1 MKLAKILHAVL
12 FLLCLTALAQD
23 VRAEQ
28 AKQAEQAGKE
38 TAGKPPVDI
47 GTFLQEAFKLKVGGN
62 MSDLAAWLPFEFYVE
77 SAFAEGGQSREL
89 LSKDFQFI
97 QPYLTI
103 IVQSSV
109 DQLDGT
115 ASYESEEAIRA
126 RAVLRQKGGAEV
138 KPLTAKDIPPMV
150 SATMIAMKSILSAEG
165 DPSGANMHV
174 LVFLNKGKDGKP
186 IIDATKK
193 GKLVLVLKPDKQFNE
208 TVFTWR
214 TPFDAMTAAPPCA
227 KCGEKVSPQWSYC
240 AWCGA
245 ELPHTN

>member
-1 MKLAKILHAVL
+1 MKLVRILHAVL
-12 FLLCLTALAQD
+12 FLLCLTALTQD

-28 AKQAEQAGKE
+28 AEKE
-38 TAGKPPVDI
+38 TAGKPHVDI
-47 GTFLQEAFKLKVGGN
+47 GTFLQETFKMKVGGN
-62 MSDLAAWLPFEFYVE
+62 MSTLAAWLPFEFYVE
-77 SAFAEGGQSREL
+77 SAYAEGGQSREL
-89 LSKDFQFI
+89 LRKDFQFI

-126 RAVLRQKGGAEV
+126 RAVVRQKDGAEV
-138 KPLTAKDIPPMV
+138 KPLDAKDIPPMV

-174 LVFLNKGKDGKP
+174 LVFPNEGKDGKP

-208 TVFTWR
+208 TVFMWR
-214 TPFDAMTAAPPCA
+214 TPFDAMTAASPCA
-227 KCGEKVSPQWSYC
+227 KCGENLSAQWSYC
-240 AWCGA
+240 PWCGA
-245 ELPHTN
+245 ELPHTH